1 MSKHLDGNPKTQ
13 YGVAKPSLTNVPP
26 VGMFRVGQVMA
37 CGAEKYGPMNW
48 RDDKITASVYVNA
61 ALRHLLTY
69 WDGQNLDEETHLPHL
84 AHAAA
89 CLLILLDAEAQGMLQ
104 DDRPTVG
111 MLHAFIR
118 QHTKGVTN
126 DNT

>member
-1 MSKHLDGNPKTQ
+1 MNKFPDGNPKTQ
-13 YGVAKPSLTNVPP
+13 YGVAKPNLTNVPP

-69 WDGQNLDEETHLPHL
+69 WDGQDLDEETHLPHL

-111 MLHAFIR
+111 MLNAFIR
-118 QHTKGVTN
+118 QHTKGIAN
-126 DNT
+126 GNA